1 VICNELLRAG
11 LGASKVGC
19 NVRSSRSIVLAIV
32 CLGITAPGV
41 GWAEPAHSTAPADGD
56 PADDPDAADTA
67 QSPAPQ
73 RADSFAGG
81 AGVPGIEKIQDP
93 YAPHDPS
100 GSEVR
105 FGTTV
110 GFFHGEPIDAIA
122 VGVTTAIGQ
131 RFGRLTIEAEF
142 DWMAVESPRNS
153 VRIGDA
159 ERLGGLG
166 RLDVVR
172 LGPHQVGRNS
182 MLALYVEGGAAIAWN
197 HWYQPRLGQPMH
209 VVPDDTRRVEGQLG
223 FGFLLD
229 HRAQEQSGFPR
240 RVGWFLGWRM
250 GLLPQSME
258 PEPVCRSTGTACR
271 VSQPRP
277 AADQPVERSLLFQS
291 SLAMTW

>member
-1 VICNELLRAG
+1 VICNGLLRAG
-11 LGASKVGC
+11 YGASKVGC

-41 GWAEPAHSTAPADGD
+41 GWADPAHSTAPADGD
-56 PADDPDAADTA
+56 PADDADAPDDGAR
-67 QSPAPQ
+67 P
-73 RADSFAGG
+73 RADSVAGG
-81 AGVPGIEKIQDP
+81 TGVVLPGVQKLQDP

-122 VGVTTAIGQ
+122 VGITSAIGQ

-159 ERLGGLG
+159 ERLGALG

-229 HRAQEQSGFPR
+229 HRAQEAGFPSR
-240 RVGWFLGWRM
+240 FGWFLGWRM
-250 GLLPQSME
+250 GLLPQDME
-258 PEPVCRSTGTACR
+258 PAPVCRSSGTACR
-271 VSQPRP
+271 VTQPQP
-277 AADQPVERSLLFQS
+277 AATGPVERSLLFQS